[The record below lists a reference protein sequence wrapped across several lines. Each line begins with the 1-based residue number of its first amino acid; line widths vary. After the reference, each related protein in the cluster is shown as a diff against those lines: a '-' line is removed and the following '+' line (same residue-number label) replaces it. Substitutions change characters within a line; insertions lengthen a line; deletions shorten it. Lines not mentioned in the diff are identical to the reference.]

1 MKLNKLTI
9 ALLTS
14 AAAAGCLGNIGNAHA
29 ADTKW
34 RFGMI
39 TDSQKGDSD
48 DAGSNGVGTYM
59 LNAIVADLFPKNVS
73 AVIAAGDIVESVSA
87 ALNTSGFTSQLNT
100 WKASMKPFYDAS
112 IPVRPIRGNHEV
124 AGVYLSGSPT
134 TAWRDAFDLP
144 TNGPSGDSE
153 LTYSFVQ
160 QNALFLGIDT
170 FTGTLGSAKN
180 PPTSWVTSQLNASTS
195 THAFVY
201 GHAPLYGRNHDDTF
215 TGSTRENFISAM
227 VAGGVKMYVSG
238 HDHQYSRSV
247 ILDDAGNVRLIQ
259 LILPPAGEK
268 RYGTDATSDPTHNV
282 DIKAVNGQSGY
293 AVTEV
298 WGPKVTVTVYGTPQL
313 YSTSGATNGVGN
325 YSFSII
331 DKFTYYDNG
340 KEYYVKQ
347 GGSYAGLGASVAR
360 GGGYLGSSAKILA
373 GTNSDKV
380 EYVAMGF
387 MTADNFSSIVY
398 KDKAAAVISDV
409 FEVCGLENNLNTD
422 SSDTYVLE
430 LSFQA
435 DNIPGLNGISGLR
448 LAEVNDNGVW
458 TVLEGDIIMGAWNA
472 GYGLGT
478 YGIDVATNTMWGVL
492 DHQGQFAVISTA
504 VPEPLTLGMM
514 AAGLLGLGLRRKR
527 SE

>member
-1 MKLNKLTI
+1 MKLNNLTI

-14 AAAAGCLGNIGNAHA
+14 AAAAGWLGNIGNAHA

-39 TDSQKGDSD
+39 TDSQRGEDSEP
-48 DAGSNGVGTYM
+48 GSNGVGTIM
-59 LNAIVADLFPKNVS
+59 LNAIVADMYPKNVS
-73 AVIAAGDIVESVSA
+73 AVISAGDQIEGVAVSF
-87 ALNTSGFTSQLNT
+87 SRDGMRSQLKT
-100 WKASMKPFYDAS
+100 WLSCMAPFTNAG
-112 IPVRPIRGNHEV
+112 IPVMAVRGNHEAW
-124 AGVYLSGSPT
+124 AGPYDAVSG
-134 TAWRDAFDLP
+134 WRAEMNL
-144 TNGPSGDSE
+144 PSGYENE
-153 LTYSFVQ
+153 LTYAFTSN
-160 QNALFLGIDT
+160 NALFLAIDE
-170 FTGTLGSAKN
+170 FTTTGNLVPGMKDL
-180 PPTSWVTSQLNASTS
+180 PLSWMSSQFASS
-195 THAFVY
+195 TAEHRFVY
-201 GHAPLYGRNHDDTF
+201 GHAPLYGRNHDDGY
-215 TGSTRENFISAM
+215 TGSARTNFINTM
-227 VAGGVKMYVSG
+227 VAGGVKMYISG
-238 HDHQYSRSV
+238 HDHQYSRSMV
-247 ILDDAGNVRLIQ
+247 LDDAGNVLLLQ
-259 LILPPAGEK
+259 LILPPSGEK
-268 RYGTDATSDPTHNV
+268 TYGANTTSDPVHNV
-282 DIKAVNGQSGY
+282 DVKAVTGQSGY

-298 WGPKVTVTVYGTPQL
+298 WGPKVTVTVYGTP
-313 YSTSGATNGVGN
+313 TGN
-325 YSFSII
+325 YTFSVI
-331 DKFTYYDNG
+331 DRFSYYDNG

-347 GGSYAGLGASVAR
+347 GGSYAGLAASVAK

-527 SE
+527 SK